1 MHNYSIRKENN
12 VYVLVKDG
20 MDAACPFQQSLI
32 QQNQEGGVNIMRM
45 SCTTHCA
52 LAEIETEKSYDITE
66 SKEVESKELITNQY
80 YVTNCGS
87 CSKRHKVSLNV
98 NKLSAI

>member
-1 MHNYSIRKENN
+1 MHEYSVRKENN
-12 VYVLVKDG
+12 VMVLVKDG

-32 QQNQEGGVNIMRM
+32 SQNENGGVNIMRM

-52 LAEIETEKSYDITE
+52 LAEIETVKHYDIAE
-66 SKEVESKELITNQY
+66 NKEVVSKDLVTELY